1 MRRTKMSNLY
11 NDTTNALLNA
21 IDIQKTIESN
31 NLNNIKRVHSGTAN
45 EDTLEDLINDVVSFL
60 ENLTEQLKENE
71 NELYNIMLIW
81 KDRNVKN
88 PEDPTDEW
96 LVRDLLC
103 DLKHFCDE
111 YAIDF
116 DSELSRANNLYLKEN
131 EDDT

>member
-1 MRRTKMSNLY
+1 MLVNTDK
-11 NDTTNALLNA
+11 
-21 IDIQKTIESN
+21 I
-31 NLNNIKRVHSGTAN
+31 
-45 EDTLEDLINDVVSFL
+45 
-60 ENLTEQLKENE
+60 
-71 NELYNIMLIW
+71 YNIMLIW

-116 DSELSRANNLYLKEN
+116 DSELSRANNLYLKEK
-131 EDDT
+131 EDESC

>member
-1 MRRTKMSNLY
+1 MTIEEYVNKRVNEEDDLRGLAKELLRRTKMLVNT
-11 NDTTNALLNA
+11 DK
-21 IDIQKTIESN
+21 I
-31 NLNNIKRVHSGTAN
+31 
-45 EDTLEDLINDVVSFL
+45 
-60 ENLTEQLKENE
+60 
-71 NELYNIMLIW
+71 YNIMLIW

-131 EDDT
+131 NND